1 MLYNTVMIRHE
12 IKVMGSRVIYWER
25 NPEAPQTLILVH
37 GFRGNHKALTPM
49 AQHLNDYR
57 LIMLDLPGY
66 GESGRMDV
74 EHTIANYALALD
86 EFFRQLDLNEFDLWS
101 HSFGASVALVWAAQT
116 KLKMRRLIM
125 VSPALQQGGMLAAM
139 GRLYYVVGRRL
150 PQPLQKPW
158 LASRLVARMSG
169 RMLIKNVSPR
179 REAQMIANGQRDI
192 NEFKSDVVVEGYVD
206 FYQQPLMELAP
217 QVNAPAL
224 VIGGRLDQLV
234 SVELLKKLTG
244 LLPDARLEVIEQSGH
259 LSPLEQPGHVARISK
274 EFLNQ

>member
-1 MLYNTVMIRHE
+1 
-12 IKVMGSRVIYWER
+12 
-25 NPEAPQTLILVH
+25 
-37 GFRGNHKALTPM
+37 
-49 AQHLNDYR
+49 
-57 LIMLDLPGY
+57 
-66 GESGRMDV
+66 
-74 EHTIANYALALD
+74 
-86 EFFRQLDLNEFDLWS
+86 
-101 HSFGASVALVWAAQT
+101 
-116 KLKMRRLIM
+116 M